1 MKGVR
6 IGEKHTHDDFGLILS
21 SKVISPPTVQTK
33 LVTVPLRDGAID
45 LTEAVSDVPRYND
58 RIITMTFS
66 VLDPMN
72 TWTDKVSEIQN
83 YMHGKRLNIIFDDDL
98 AFYYVGRVTVDK
110 WSSNKNIG
118 TLVIK
123 AEVEP
128 FKYTVESSAVDW
140 EWDVFDFESGIIN
153 ETGQL
158 IVNGSTTINLICRQK
173 RVFPTITA
181 SSSMTVTYNGET
193 HNLRS
198 GSQKLYDMFL
208 VEGNNELTF
217 TGNGTVSIDYI
228 GGSL

>member
-1 MKGVR
+1 MKGVK
-6 IGEKHTHDDFGLILS
+6 IGEKHTYDDFGLILS

-98 AFYYVGRVTVDK
+98 AFYYVGRVMVDK

-128 FKYTVESSAVDW
+128 FKYTVEQIAVDW
-140 EWDVFDFESGIIN
+140 KADVVNFKGSINSSGD
-153 ETGQL
+153 L
-158 IVNGSTTINLICRQK
+158 LLNGSITVDLICRHK
-173 RVFPTITA
+173 RMLPVITVSA
-181 SSSMTVTYNGET
+181 PMTMTCCGITYN
-193 HNLRS
+193 LVA
-198 GSQKLYDMFL
+198 GSQKVQGMVW
-208 VEGNNELTF
+208 VEGTNEITF
-217 TGNGTVSIDYI
+217 TGSGTISIKYT